1 MAEVIW
7 IHYWTDDWI
16 LTEFFKNCLLL
27 LVHFFTV
34 IGKRTLIC
42 KFLSISKNKDLENWN
57 SNIWRLWCREQVKI
71 WRNNRTCLLFSGRLA
86 DVAIY
91 REALSFDSI
100 KSLANCESISS
111 RNLILDWFIS
121 SYQLKGDI
129 NVEDKSK
136 SSFCKKNT
144 LSDLALFNHGATHDY
159 IKFMCEKL
167 GGQLPTLGM

>member
-1 MAEVIW
+1 M
-7 IHYWTDDWI
+7 T
-16 LTEFFKNCLLL
+16 
-27 LVHFFTV
+27 
-34 IGKRTLIC
+34 
-42 KFLSISKNKDLENWN
+42 
-57 SNIWRLWCREQVKI
+57 
-71 WRNNRTCLLFSGRLA
+71 
-86 DVAIY
+86 IY

-159 IKFMCEKL
+159 IKFMCDKL
-167 GGQLPTLGM
+167 GGQLPTLGNLCFVHSVFLFLVTFGNKVTKVLRNLCLHFARQDGQDGKKPERKSQLK

>member
-1 MAEVIW
+1 M
-7 IHYWTDDWI
+7 
-16 LTEFFKNCLLL
+16 
-27 LVHFFTV
+27 
-34 IGKRTLIC
+34 
-42 KFLSISKNKDLENWN
+42 
-57 SNIWRLWCREQVKI
+57 
-71 WRNNRTCLLFSGRLA
+71 A

-100 KSLANCESISS
+100 KSLADCESISS

-159 IKFMCEKL
+159 IKFMCDKL
-167 GGQLPTLGM
+167 GGQLPTLGMYSRLRNEYRGKLINF

>member
-1 MAEVIW
+1 M
-7 IHYWTDDWI
+7 
-16 LTEFFKNCLLL
+16 FSCPP
-27 LVHFFTV
+27 
-34 IGKRTLIC
+34 
-42 KFLSISKNKDLENWN
+42 SISKNKDLENWN

-159 IKFMCEKL
+159 IKFMCDKL
-167 GGQLPTLGM
+167 GGQLPTLGNVCFVSFIPFLVFCHFWQQSYESIT

>member
-1 MAEVIW
+1 M
-7 IHYWTDDWI
+7 T
-16 LTEFFKNCLLL
+16 
-27 LVHFFTV
+27 
-34 IGKRTLIC
+34 
-42 KFLSISKNKDLENWN
+42 
-57 SNIWRLWCREQVKI
+57 
-71 WRNNRTCLLFSGRLA
+71 
-86 DVAIY
+86 IY

-159 IKFMCEKL
+159 IKFMCDKL
-167 GGQLPTLGM
+167 GGQLPTLGNVCFVHPVFGIWSLLATKLQKYYVIFVYILQGKMGKTGKNRKKIMQLK

>member
-1 MAEVIW
+1 M
-7 IHYWTDDWI
+7 
-16 LTEFFKNCLLL
+16 
-27 LVHFFTV
+27 
-34 IGKRTLIC
+34 
-42 KFLSISKNKDLENWN
+42 
-57 SNIWRLWCREQVKI
+57 
-71 WRNNRTCLLFSGRLA
+71 
-86 DVAIY
+86 AIY

-167 GGQLPTLGM
+167 GGQLPTLGMYSMAFPVVEFSRQGYKIRKVFG